1 MMDTDAVLKGSDE
14 KEDYERYPQDENNA
28 YLTWEMKLLGH
39 WRENA
44 WQSCADVEKKLIRLA
59 MKN

>member
-1 MMDTDAVLKGSDE
+1 MDTDAVLKGSDE

-28 YLTWEMKLLGH
+28 YLTREMKLLEH
-39 WRENA
+39 CRENA